1 MDNNLSY
8 QRRCAVSKAWSKE
21 RQQVMNSRGSRNWS
35 QKEQKEIIRTGKCH
49 GYEGQHMLSVKKHPE
64 HAGNEKNIQ
73 FLTHDEHLKAHRG
86 NWKNDA
92 NGKFNLRTGKVEPF
106 SDGNPNIKYR
116 KLSDPISDQSKKIA
130 DGRYQNTVNAKNEK
144 PTGAGE
150 ITASKGKLPVRK
162 TTTDSMQIKRE
173 KSRELFNYK
182 ATVSG
187 QGRPAELSFNKRSSQ
202 RSNMK
207 SKGKGQE
214 LC

>member
-35 QKEQKEIIRTGKCH
+35 QKEQKEILRTGKCH
-49 GYEGQHMLSVKKHPE
+49 GYEGQHMLSVKEHPE

-106 SDGNPNIKYR
+106 SNGNPNIKYR
-116 KLSDPISDQSKKIA
+116 KLSDPISDRSKKIA
-130 DGRYQNTVNAKNEK
+130 DNQYQNTVNAQKAKLEATGEK
-144 PTGAGE
+144 
-150 ITASKGKLPVRK
+150 TASKGKLPVRK
-162 TTTDSMQIKRE
+162 TTSDSAQNKRE
-173 KSRELFNYK
+173 KSRDMFNSK
-182 ATVSG
+182 ATASG
-187 QGRPAELSFNKRSSQ
+187 QGRPAELSYNKRSNQSG
-202 RSNMK
+202 NTK
-207 SKGKGQE
+207 SKGKGQGIG
-214 LC
+214 